1 MTDTANSPHHR
12 RCSRGTRILPTLLLV
27 VGIGSAAC
35 GGGGGSDAETVQEPS
50 EIETALASY
59 FGDPTNDTP
68 VSNPADADCIAKEMV
83 ALFGEDALRELGVS
97 ATQVPDLPEMGMTD
111 VQVGWVL
118 TSFNA
123 CIDVT
128 TAFKDALAEDLGD
141 EAASCLTD
149 TLGETVINEMLRA
162 SLANDSEQMD
172 NTDDALA
179 FAAS

>member
-1 MTDTANSPHHR
+1 MR
-12 RCSRGTRILPTLLLV
+12 TRILPTLVVV
-27 VGIGSAAC
+27 VGIGAAAC
-35 GGGGGSDAETVQEPS
+35 GGGGGSDAKTAQEPS
-50 EIETALASY
+50 EIETALADY
-59 FGDPTNDTP
+59 FGDQTNDTP
-68 VSNPADADCIAKEMV
+68 VSSQTDADCIAKEMV

-123 CIDVT
+123 CIDIT
-128 TAFKDALAEDLGD
+128 RAFEDALAEDLGD
-141 EAASCLTD
+141 EAAACLTD

-162 SLANDSEQMD
+162 TLANDTEQMD

-179 FAAS
+179 FAASFCGLD